1 MLSSHYLAMENVII
15 IPPSVRVFV
24 KLNGKKES
32 KIKNL
37 IGVLRDYREKYTS
50 VELQKEAMK
59 WWRQSI

>member
-1 MLSSHYLAMENVII
+1 MENVII